1 MSAVVCGLGQGLTH
15 QGAGADHAVE
25 AGQRDHLDNGRH
37 ATAFFA
43 NHPGQ
48 GAAKLHFT
56 GGVRPVTQL
65 VFQALDIELVARA
78 VRAMARQQ
86 KAGQAL
92 GGVCQGQEGI
102 AHRRRAE
109 PLVADQLISLTG
121 TTQTYRV
128 GTGGV
133 GAHIGTALLLGHGHA
148 DGRAGFLL
156 DRQIARVVLGGEDFR
171 QPLLGHIGLQ
181 LERGHAGEGHGQRA
195 AAAGFGLAV
204 QIAHGGARDLS
215 AGARIGP
222 GHGRQTMLDGRT
234 HQLVISR
241 VKLHQI
247 GAMAIAVV
255 AFEHRLV
262 FIGEKACGHQ
272 LTTRQ
277 AAIHIQA
284 LLGPAAAEALAPLL
298 QRQIDAVQ
306 VGAIQ
311 RRHLIEHFMG
321 FGVLAGI
328 HG

>member
-1 MSAVVCGLGQGLTH
+1 M
-15 QGAGADHAVE
+15 
-25 AGQRDHLDNGRH
+25 
-37 ATAFFA
+37 
-43 NHPGQ
+43 
-48 GAAKLHFT
+48 
-56 GGVRPVTQL
+56 
-65 VFQALDIELVARA
+65 
-78 VRAMARQQ
+78 
-86 KAGQAL
+86 
-92 GGVCQGQEGI
+92 
-102 AHRRRAE
+102 
-109 PLVADQLISLTG
+109 ADQFISLTG
-121 TTQTYRV
+121 TTQTHRV

-133 GAHIGTALLLGHGHA
+133 GAHIGAALLLSHGHA

-181 LERGHAGEGHGQRA
+181 LERRHAGEGHGQWA
-195 AAAGFGLAV
+195 TTAGFGLAV
-204 QIAHGGARDLS
+204 QVAHGGARHLCAS
-215 AGARIGP
+215 ARVGP
-222 GHGRQTMLDGRT
+222 GHGRQAVFDGRT
-234 HQLVISR
+234 HQLVIGR

-272 LTTRQ
+272 LTAGQ

-284 LLGPAAAEALAPLL
+284 LLGPAAAEAFAPLL
-298 QRQIDAVQ
+298 QWQVNAVQ
-306 VGAIQ
+306 VGAVQ